1 MDSSSYADPEGRA
14 THGGSTVRLTIA
26 ITTRNRAGFIGE
38 TLDSIIPQLTDDIE
52 LLVLDG
58 ASTDGTPGVVG
69 DYQRRCPNLRYVR
82 LETNNGPDRDF
93 SRSVELAAGEYCWL
107 MADDDLLR
115 PGAVSSVLRAI
126 EANPSLVIVNAEVRN
141 ADMSRVLEPR
151 RLALEEDRRF
161 TPGEWDDFFAH
172 TAAFLSFIG
181 CVVIRRSIWLE
192 REKEPYFGSLFVH
205 AGVIFQSPLP
215 GDVVVLAQPFVS
227 IRYGNAKWQPQQ
239 FEIWML
245 KWPAL
250 LWSFPGI
257 SAQAKSAVTSP
268 KRWRQ
273 LDRLLFYRAQG
284 AYSMRE
290 YRQWIKPR
298 AAGWQDRIPGIAVAC
313 IPGIVANTLAVVACW
328 LLRGRAWAG
337 KASPD
342 MVLLDLMSS
351 RYYLGRWIPGSW
363 KP

>member
-1 MDSSSYADPEGRA
+1 MASSSYAGPEDRA
-14 THGGSTVRLTIA
+14 GEVRSRVRLTIA
-26 ITTRNRAGFIGE
+26 ITTRNRADFIGE
-38 TLDSIIPQLTDDIE
+38 TLDSIIPQLTDDVE

-58 ASTDGTPGVVG
+58 ASTDRTPEIVG
-69 DYQRRCPNLRYVR
+69 DYQRSCPHLRYER
-82 LETNNGPDRDF
+82 QATNNGPDRDF

-115 PGAVSSVLRAI
+115 PGAVAAVLRAI
-126 EANPSLVIVNAEVRN
+126 ETGPSLVIVNAEVRN

-151 RLALEEDRRF
+151 RLPLDADRRY
-161 TPGEWDDFFAH
+161 TPAEWNDFFAH

-192 REKEPYFGSLFVH
+192 RDKEPYFGSLFIH
-205 AGVIFQSPLP
+205 AGVIFQKPLP
-215 GDVVVLAQPFVS
+215 GDVLVVAQPFVS

-257 SAQAKSAVTSP
+257 SAEAKQAVTSP
-268 KRWRQ
+268 ARWKE

-284 AYSMRE
+284 AYSHRE
-290 YRQWIKPR
+290 YRRWIGPR
-298 AAGWQDRIPGIAVAC
+298 TTGWGDRLPGIAVAC
-313 IPGIVANTLAVVACW
+313 IPRVVANTLALIACR
-328 LLRGRAWAG
+328 LLRGRAIEG

-342 MVLLDLMSS
+342 MVLLDLRSS
-351 RYYLGRWIPGSW
+351 PYYVGRWLPGSW